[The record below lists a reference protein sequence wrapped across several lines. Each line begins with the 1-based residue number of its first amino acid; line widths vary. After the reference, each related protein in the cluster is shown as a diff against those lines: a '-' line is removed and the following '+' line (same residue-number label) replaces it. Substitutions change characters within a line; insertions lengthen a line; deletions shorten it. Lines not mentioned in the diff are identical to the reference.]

1 MSTDS
6 LNVTNI
12 LWFSDAEANESR
24 WVGGKGAN
32 LGYMTKGG
40 FDVPAGFTITTSAYS
55 AFIDKTGLEE
65 KVARILQDVD
75 YASPDS
81 IEDAT
86 AAIRGLL
93 VSTPM
98 PQAIADEI
106 RAAYQKLGKELY
118 VAVRSSGAAEDL
130 AEASFAG
137 LHDTYLDICG
147 EDALIDAVQ
156 RCWASVWTGRATSYR
171 HTKGFVHSEAPI
183 AVVVQQMVS
192 SEVSGVMFTANPMT
206 TVTDEIVINASWG
219 LGEAVVQGITTP
231 DAFVLK
237 AGTLRILEKT
247 LGSKAV
253 RIVRDPETGKGTV
266 TQEVP
271 MAERGHFTLSD
282 TQLFALGDLGRRIQ
296 KHYGDFP
303 QDIEWG
309 YADGQFFVLQSR
321 PVTGVELS
329 WDAEVNDSVPGVAP
343 DDQLWSRNF
352 ADEGWTGAVTPLM
365 FSWRGL
371 TMNAGHSHCA
381 QMCGFPDLDYT
392 AKRLWQFN
400 KGKAYFNPD
409 VDRGFIEQTV
419 PPALRAGML
428 GKLPAIWREETA
440 AAPFSYLKY
449 AQMYFRLQTLV
460 PHEGLNWTDTLAKVL
475 KTEAG
480 QYNGLSVEETSRL
493 SDVELERYI
502 DRMIALEG
510 KFYDVVWT
518 GLMVIFRDAISLLGL
533 LTAKWYD
540 GDNPGIFTDL
550 ITGTNQRTLTAIENG
565 ELWKISQ
572 HIRGSETLMSL
583 FQEKPG
589 AEFFKHLP
597 DSADGRELLKI
608 YDSFVQEHGH
618 RGHADRDIY
627 FSRRAEDPGVDY
639 RALQVMLTVASPVDP
654 EMAEHAVNERRRAAT
669 ALAVENIKQKPFG
682 SIKAEIFKLLL
693 DYVHRYI
700 AGRDDERHFVDRSTF
715 AIKRGFQEA
724 SRRLLARGILQG
736 ERDFYFLTKI
746 ELFELLHGRG
756 NLPLAKAKIAGRMR
770 DFDRVDSREVTPP
783 PFVVRGKGLNLDAP
797 IASGDGVLQGV
808 GTSRGTVTGTAR
820 VVKTLK
826 EIGRIKD
833 GDILITNST
842 DPGWTPVFLV
852 IKGIVLET
860 GGMLA
865 HGSLLAREYGF
876 PAVQIDDAI
885 QHIPDG
891 ATILLDGD
899 AGVVRLLQAEPLS
912 DEQTAS
918 AGDPAIAS

>member
-1 MSTDS
+1 MNIMTASC
-6 LNVTNI
+6 LNVSNI
-12 LWFSDAEANESR
+12 LWFTEAAASDSQK
-24 WVGGKGAN
+24 VGGKGAN
-32 LGYMTKGG
+32 LGYMTQAG
-40 FDVPAGFTITTSAYS
+40 FDVPPGFTVTTGAYS
-55 AFIDKTGLEE
+55 AFIEQSGVQE
-65 KVARILQDVD
+65 KIARILESLD
-75 YASPDS
+75 YGAPTSL
-81 IEDAT
+81 EDAT
-86 AAIRGLL
+86 TAIRGLL
-93 VSTPM
+93 VGTAMPSTL
-98 PQAIADEI
+98 ADEI
-106 RAAYQKLGKELY
+106 RAAYRKLGGDLY

-137 LHDTYLDICG
+137 LHDTYLDIRG
-147 EDALIDAVQ
+147 QEDLLDAVQ
-156 RCWASVWTGRATSYR
+156 RCWASVWTSRATSYR
-171 HTKGFVHSEAPI
+171 HTKGFAHSEAPI

-237 AGTLRILEKT
+237 AGTLKILEKN

-266 TQEVP
+266 TQDVP
-271 MAERGHFTLSD
+271 LSERGQFTLSD
-282 TQLFALGDLGRRIQ
+282 SQLFTLGDLGRRIQ

-309 YADGQFFVLQSR
+309 FANGQFFVLQSR

-329 WDAEVNDSVPGVAP
+329 WDAEVNASVPGEAP

-419 PPALRAGML
+419 PPALRPGML

-460 PHEGLNWTDTLAKVL
+460 PHEGVNWTSTLTKVL
-475 KTEAG
+475 NTEADL
-480 QYNGLSVEETSRL
+480 YNGLSNEETSRL
-493 SDVELERYI
+493 SDAELERYI
-502 DRMIALEG
+502 DRMIALEA

-518 GLMVIFRDAISLLGL
+518 GLMVIFRDAISLLGF
-533 LTAKWYD
+533 LTSKWYD
-540 GDNPGIFTDL
+540 GDNPSIFTDL

-565 ELWKISQ
+565 ELWKLSQ
-572 HIRGSETLMSL
+572 HIRGSMNLMAL
-583 FQEKPG
+583 FQAHQG
-589 AEFFKHLP
+589 ADFFAQLP
-597 DSADGRELLKI
+597 DSADGRELLGI
-608 YDSFVQEHGH
+608 YDKFVREHGH

-627 FSRRAEDPGVDY
+627 FLRRAEDPGVDY
-639 RALQVMLTVASPVDP
+639 RALQVMLTVANPVDP
-654 EMAEHAVNERRRAAT
+654 EVMEKAVNQRRHTAT
-669 ALAVENIKQKPFG
+669 ALVIENIKQKPFG

-700 AGRDDERHFVDRSTF
+700 GGRDDERHFVDRSTF

-724 SRRLLARGILQG
+724 SRRLLDRRILKG
-736 ERDFYFLTKI
+736 ERDFFFLTKI
-746 ELFELLHGRG
+746 ELFDLLYGRG
-756 NLPLAKAKIAGRMR
+756 NLPLAQAKIAGRMR
-770 DFDRVDSREVTPP
+770 DFDRVDSRDVVPP
-783 PFVVRGKGLNLDAP
+783 PFIVRGKALNVDAP
-797 IASGDGVLQGV
+797 KASGDGVLQGV
-808 GTSRGTVTGTAR
+808 GTSRGSVTGTAR

-826 EIGRIKD
+826 EIGRIQD

-899 AGVVRLLQAEPLS
+899 TGLVRLLQPAPVS
-912 DEQTAS
+912 GGG
-918 AGDPAIAS
+918 AGT